1 MLKYIR
7 SQVAADVG
15 LDPDNAR
22 DKAFLDDKINQ
33 VWKKLYES
41 RDLNHCEREQLFSL
55 DTSILQVSLPWYVG
69 QVRGARDFNTKRK
82 IEVQDMKP
90 RYKSDGWAVGPL
102 PWWFRDKGVSPL
114 SRELINESPLTLTIP
129 DVEDED
135 FSIYISGGNSNAARV
150 TEQVTFAAG
159 DTSKTTTNAFGT
171 VDAFGNV
178 AEHEYDVTLDDADGN
193 ELAVLPNV
201 SDHSEYRIFQV
212 LEHDAVI
219 TDGDPWMVE
228 VLYKLRWMPLRN
240 DYDEPLCPGY
250 DDAIAFATTG
260 IIKSKS
266 DTSKAAMALDLADT
280 VLQEKALDES
290 KGKSMSIDFAPN
302 KTLYRS
308 RFGGSYGRLFPGV
321 GRR

>member
-55 DTSILQVSLPWYVG
+55 DTSILQVSLPWYVV

-135 FSIYISGGNSNAARV
+135 FSIYISGGNS
-150 TEQVTFAAG
+150 
-159 DTSKTTTNAFGT
+159 
-171 VDAFGNV
+171 DA
-178 AEHEYDVTLDDADGN
+178 ED
-193 ELAVLPNV
+193 
-201 SDHSEYRIFQV
+201 
-212 LEHDAVI
+212 
-219 TDGDPWMVE
+219 
-228 VLYKLRWMPLRN
+228 
-240 DYDEPLCPGY
+240 
-250 DDAIAFATTG
+250 
-260 IIKSKS
+260 
-266 DTSKAAMALDLADT
+266 
-280 VLQEKALDES
+280 
-290 KGKSMSIDFAPN
+290 
-302 KTLYRS
+302 
-308 RFGGSYGRLFPGV
+308 
-321 GRR
+321 